1 LINLEKRILL
11 SSRRVNV
18 KKKTIGEKLV
28 VRLEKGEEIVRNLEK
43 VLREEGISA
52 GAFQGIGAVSGATLG
67 HYSLTSKE
75 YREKEFD
82 RPLEIV
88 SLQGTVTEEGIHPH
102 VCLGTKEMKTYGGHL
117 VEATVAATCEVVVTP
132 APGSLNRYH
141 DEEIGL
147 DLLDI

>member
-1 LINLEKRILL
+1 M
-11 SSRRVNV
+11 

-52 GAFQGIGAVSGATLG
+52 GAFQGIGAVSGAILG
-67 HYSLTSKE
+67 HYSLRSKE